1 MEISSIQNSYT
12 PSIRQQDTAT
22 GASSH
27 STNEPENKNTN
38 SAKQEISTEFGKK
51 QEGELSK
58 NEIRIIAELEKVD
71 QAVKRHEMA
80 HMVAGGRFILSGAN
94 YSYKTGPDGKQYAVA
109 GEVSIDTSPIPGDP
123 QATIDKMQQIRNAAL
138 APVDPSA
145 QDRKVASRAMTISTK
160 ATSELMLNRVKEK
173 ASSDEEKAFG
183 HIKQTADDA
192 YIKIQNIRG
201 NQQESTF
208 KISA

>member
-1 MEISSIQNSYT
+1 MDINSIQNSYT
-12 PSIRQQDTAT
+12 PSIRQPDVTTSA
-22 GASSH
+22 H
-27 STNEPENKNTN
+27 SQGTNDSENKNSN
-38 SAKQEISTEFGKK
+38 SVKQEISNEFGKK

-80 HMVAGGRFILSGAN
+80 HVVAGGRLILSGAN

-109 GEVSIDTSPIPGDP
+109 GEVSIDTSPVPGDP
-123 QATIDKMQQIRNAAL
+123 KATIDKMQQIRNAAL
-138 APVDPSA
+138 APTDPSS
-145 QDRKVASRAMTISTK
+145 QDRKVASKAMTISTQ

-192 YIKIQNIRG
+192 YIKTQNMPG
-201 NQQESTF
+201 YQQESTF
-208 KISA
+208 IISA